1 MRKTIKV
8 EDLVEKIVSICD
20 EIEALN
26 DGDKKIAE
34 SLTNELDIYVVIIR
48 EHAKSANGF
57 YDKVLSDLDNKTG
70 WSEASR
76 VAYAIAH
83 PIEDP
88 KDPKDPKN
96 PKYPDPDP
104 EDPKNPKNPEYP
116 EEYHLGTEDTGRK
129 INEVGANIILEMKEN
144 LKEKCKQTWA
154 IYDAFKSIN
163 GSDYLM
169 TQKYLTKWVTYQDLY
184 KEFFGEEVQY

>member
-1 MRKTIKV
+1 MRTTIRV
-8 EDLVEKIVSICD
+8 EALVEKIASICD

-34 SLTNELDIYVVIIR
+34 SLKNELDIYVEIIR
-48 EHAKSANGF
+48 EHAKSANES
-57 YDKVLSDLDNKTG
+57 YYKLLSDLDNKTG
-70 WSEASR
+70 WTEASR

-83 PIEDP
+83 PIE
-88 KDPKDPKN
+88 
-96 PKYPDPDP
+96 
-104 EDPKNPKNPEYP
+104 EP
-116 EEYHLGTEDTGRK
+116 EEYNLGTKDTGRK

-144 LKEKCKQTWA
+144 LKEKCKQTWE
-154 IYDAFKSIN
+154 IYDAFKSIK
-163 GSDYLM
+163 GVDYLM

>member
-1 MRKTIKV
+1 MRETIRV
-8 EDLVEKIVSICD
+8 EALVEKIVSICD

-34 SLTNELDIYVVIIR
+34 SLKNELDIYVEIIR
-48 EHAKSANGF
+48 EHAKSANES
-57 YDKVLSDLDNKTG
+57 YYKLLSDLDNKTG
-70 WSEASR
+70 WSEASC

-83 PIEDP
+83 PIEE
-88 KDPKDPKN
+88 
-96 PKYPDPDP
+96 P
-104 EDPKNPKNPEYP
+104 EEP
-116 EEYHLGTEDTGRK
+116 EEYNLGTKDTGRK

-154 IYDAFKSIN
+154 TYDAFKSIK
-163 GSDYLM
+163 GVDYLM

>member
-1 MRKTIKV
+1 MRETIRV

-34 SLTNELDIYVVIIR
+34 SLKNELDIYVEIIR
-48 EHAKSANGF
+48 EHAKSANES
-57 YDKVLSDLDNKTG
+57 YYKLLSDLDNKTG
-70 WSEASR
+70 WSEASC

-83 PIEDP
+83 PIEE
-88 KDPKDPKN
+88 
-96 PKYPDPDP
+96 P
-104 EDPKNPKNPEYP
+104 EEP
-116 EEYHLGTEDTGRK
+116 EEYNLGTKDTGRK

-154 IYDAFKSIN
+154 TYDAFKSIK
-163 GSDYLM
+163 GVDYLM

>member
-1 MRKTIKV
+1 MRTTIRV
-8 EDLVEKIVSICD
+8 EALVEKIASICD

-34 SLTNELDIYVVIIR
+34 SLKNELDIYVEIIR
-48 EHAKSANGF
+48 EHAKSANES
-57 YDKVLSDLDNKTG
+57 YYKLLLDLDNKTG
-70 WSEASR
+70 WSEALR

-83 PIEDP
+83 PIE
-88 KDPKDPKN
+88 
-96 PKYPDPDP
+96 
-104 EDPKNPKNPEYP
+104 EP
-116 EEYHLGTEDTGRK
+116 EEYNLGTKDTGRK

-154 IYDAFKSIN
+154 IYDAFKSIK
-163 GSDYLM
+163 GDDYLM

-184 KEFFGEEVQY
+184 EEFFGEEVQY

>member
-1 MRKTIKV
+1 MGETIRV
-8 EDLVEKIVSICD
+8 EALVEKIVSICD

-34 SLTNELDIYVVIIR
+34 SLKNELDIYVEIIR
-48 EHAKSANGF
+48 EHAKSANES
-57 YDKVLSDLDNKTG
+57 YYKLLSDLDNKTG
-70 WSEASR
+70 WSEASC

-83 PIEDP
+83 PIEE
-88 KDPKDPKN
+88 
-96 PKYPDPDP
+96 P
-104 EDPKNPKNPEYP
+104 EEP
-116 EEYHLGTEDTGRK
+116 EEYNLGTKDTGRK

-154 IYDAFKSIN
+154 TYDAFKSIK
-163 GSDYLM
+163 GVDYLM

>member
-1 MRKTIKV
+1 MRTTIRV
-8 EDLVEKIVSICD
+8 EALVEKIASICD

-34 SLTNELDIYVVIIR
+34 SLKNELDIYVEIIR
-48 EHAKSANGF
+48 EHAKSANES
-57 YDKVLSDLDNKTG
+57 YYKLLSDLDNKTG

-83 PIEDP
+83 PIE
-88 KDPKDPKN
+88 
-96 PKYPDPDP
+96 
-104 EDPKNPKNPEYP
+104 EP
-116 EEYHLGTEDTGRK
+116 EEYNLGTKDTGRK

-144 LKEKCKQTWA
+144 LKEKCKQTWE
-154 IYDAFKSIN
+154 IYDAFKSTK
-163 GSDYLM
+163 GVDYLM

>member
-1 MRKTIKV
+1 MRTTIRV
-8 EDLVEKIVSICD
+8 EALVEQIASICD

-34 SLTNELDIYVVIIR
+34 SLKNELDIYVEIIR
-48 EHAKSANGF
+48 EHAKSANES
-57 YDKVLSDLDNKTG
+57 YYKLLSDLDNKTG

-83 PIEDP
+83 PIE
-88 KDPKDPKN
+88 
-96 PKYPDPDP
+96 
-104 EDPKNPKNPEYP
+104 EP
-116 EEYHLGTEDTGRK
+116 EEYNLGTKDTGRK

-154 IYDAFKSIN
+154 IYDAFKSIK
-163 GSDYLM
+163 GVDYLM

>member
-1 MRKTIKV
+1 MRTTIRV
-8 EDLVEKIVSICD
+8 EALVEKIASICD

-34 SLTNELDIYVVIIR
+34 SLKNEIDIYVEIIR
-48 EHAKSANGF
+48 EHAKSANES
-57 YDKVLSDLDNKTG
+57 YYKLLSDLDNKTG

-83 PIEDP
+83 PIE
-88 KDPKDPKN
+88 
-96 PKYPDPDP
+96 
-104 EDPKNPKNPEYP
+104 EP
-116 EEYHLGTEDTGRK
+116 EEYNLGTKDAGRK

-154 IYDAFKSIN
+154 IYDAFKSIK
-163 GSDYLM
+163 GVDYLM

-184 KEFFGEEVQY
+184 EEFFGEEVQY

>member
-1 MRKTIKV
+1 MRTTIRV
-8 EDLVEKIVSICD
+8 EALVEKIASICD

-34 SLTNELDIYVVIIR
+34 SLKNELDIYVEIIR
-48 EHAKSANGF
+48 EHAKSANES
-57 YDKVLSDLDNKTG
+57 YYKLLSDLDNKTG

-83 PIEDP
+83 PIE
-88 KDPKDPKN
+88 
-96 PKYPDPDP
+96 
-104 EDPKNPKNPEYP
+104 EP
-116 EEYHLGTEDTGRK
+116 EEYNLGTKDTGRK
-129 INEVGANIILEMKEN
+129 INEVGANTILEMKEN

-154 IYDAFKSIN
+154 IYDSFKSIK
-163 GSDYLM
+163 GVDYLM

>member
-8 EDLVEKIVSICD
+8 EALVEKIVSICD

-34 SLTNELDIYVVIIR
+34 SLKNELDIYVEIIIN
-48 EHAKSANGF
+48 HAKSANES

-70 WSEASR
+70 CSEALR

-88 KDPKDPKN
+88 E
-96 PKYPDPDP
+96 DP
-104 EDPKNPKNPEYP
+104 EEPEEP
-116 EEYHLGTEDTGRK
+116 EEYHLGTKDTGRK

-154 IYDAFKSIN
+154 IYDTFKSIK
-163 GSDYLM
+163 GVDYLM

>member
-1 MRKTIKV
+1 MRETIRV
-8 EDLVEKIVSICD
+8 EALVEKIVSICD

-34 SLTNELDIYVVIIR
+34 SLKNELDIYVEIIG
-48 EHAKSANGF
+48 EHAKSANES
-57 YDKVLSDLDNKTG
+57 YDKLLSDLDNKTG
-70 WSEASR
+70 WSEASC

-83 PIEDP
+83 PIEE
-88 KDPKDPKN
+88 
-96 PKYPDPDP
+96 P
-104 EDPKNPKNPEYP
+104 EEP
-116 EEYHLGTEDTGRK
+116 EEYNLGTKDTGRK

-154 IYDAFKSIN
+154 TYDAFKSIK
-163 GSDYLM
+163 GVDYLM

>member
-1 MRKTIKV
+1 MRKAIKV

-34 SLTNELDIYVVIIR
+34 SLKNELDIYVEIIIK
-48 EHAKSANGF
+48 HAKSANES
-57 YDKVLSDLDNKTG
+57 YYKVLSDLDNKTG
-70 WSEASR
+70 CSEALC

-88 KDPKDPKN
+88 E
-96 PKYPDPDP
+96 DP
-104 EDPKNPKNPEYP
+104 EDPEEPEEP
-116 EEYHLGTEDTGRK
+116 EEYHLGTKDTGRK

-154 IYDAFKSIN
+154 TYDAFKSIK
-163 GSDYLM
+163 GVDYLM

>member
-1 MRKTIKV
+1 MRTTIRV
-8 EDLVEKIVSICD
+8 EALVEKIASICD

-26 DGDKKIAE
+26 DGEKKIAE
-34 SLTNELDIYVVIIR
+34 SLKNELDIYVEIIR
-48 EHAKSANGF
+48 EHAKSANES
-57 YDKVLSDLDNKTG
+57 YYKLLSDLDNKTG

-83 PIEDP
+83 PIE
-88 KDPKDPKN
+88 
-96 PKYPDPDP
+96 
-104 EDPKNPKNPEYP
+104 EP
-116 EEYHLGTEDTGRK
+116 EEYNLGTKDTGRK

-154 IYDAFKSIN
+154 IYDSFKSIK
-163 GSDYLM
+163 GVDYLM

>member
-1 MRKTIKV
+1 MRETIRV
-8 EDLVEKIVSICD
+8 EALVEKIVSICD

-34 SLTNELDIYVVIIR
+34 SLKNELDIYVEIIR
-48 EHAKSANGF
+48 EHAKSANES
-57 YDKVLSDLDNKTG
+57 YYKLLSDLDNKTG
-70 WSEASR
+70 WSEASC

-83 PIEDP
+83 PIE
-88 KDPKDPKN
+88 
-96 PKYPDPDP
+96 
-104 EDPKNPKNPEYP
+104 EP
-116 EEYHLGTEDTGRK
+116 EEPEGYNLGTKDTGRK
-129 INEVGANIILEMKEN
+129 INGVGANIILEMKEN

-154 IYDAFKSIN
+154 TYDAFKSIK
-163 GSDYLM
+163 GVDYLM

>member
-1 MRKTIKV
+1 MRTIIRV
-8 EDLVEKIVSICD
+8 EALVEKIASICD

-34 SLTNELDIYVVIIR
+34 SLKNELDIYVEIIR
-48 EHAKSANGF
+48 EHAKSANES
-57 YDKVLSDLDNKTG
+57 YYKLLSDLDNKTG

-83 PIEDP
+83 PIE
-88 KDPKDPKN
+88 
-96 PKYPDPDP
+96 
-104 EDPKNPKNPEYP
+104 EP
-116 EEYHLGTEDTGRK
+116 EEYNLGTKDTGRK

-154 IYDAFKSIN
+154 IYDAFKSIK
-163 GSDYLM
+163 GVDYLM
-169 TQKYLTKWVTYQDLY
+169 TQKYLTKWVTYRDLY
-184 KEFFGEEVQY
+184 EEFFGEEVQY

>member
-1 MRKTIKV
+1 MRPTIRV
-8 EDLVEKIVSICD
+8 EALVEKIASICD

-34 SLTNELDIYVVIIR
+34 SLKNELDIYVEIIR
-48 EHAKSANGF
+48 EHAKSANES
-57 YDKVLSDLDNKTG
+57 YYKLLSDLDNKTG

-76 VAYAIAH
+76 VAYTIAH
-83 PIEDP
+83 PIE
-88 KDPKDPKN
+88 
-96 PKYPDPDP
+96 
-104 EDPKNPKNPEYP
+104 EP
-116 EEYHLGTEDTGRK
+116 EEYNLGMKDTGRK

-144 LKEKCKQTWA
+144 LKEKCKQTWE
-154 IYDAFKSIN
+154 IYDVFKSIK
-163 GSDYLM
+163 GDDYLM